1 VLSYNIPL
9 FPFLKLLELTAPEEL
24 RSLYFS
30 IALSSPDQTIL
41 TFTIKFTL
49 ANIEI
54 VLNHLAK

>member
-1 VLSYNIPL
+1 MHHVN
-9 FPFLKLLELTAPEEL
+9 
-24 RSLYFS
+24 FS